1 MEAIRRFVK
10 VKNNQVNITLPDDF
24 IADEVEVIILAKNE
38 INYQLSDEQIQ
49 LLDDR
54 LNEPESEYITST
66 ESLNRAY
73 ACRALGFDS
82 TSFDISCNLFSDI
95 YLYKFKIAF

>member
-10 VKNNQVNITLPDDF
+10 VKNHQLNITLPDDF

-38 INYQLSDEQIQ
+38 IDYQLSDEQIQ

-54 LNEPESEYITST
+54 LNEPETEYITST
-66 ESLNRAY
+66 ESLNRLKEKY
-73 ACRALGFDS
+73 GF
-82 TSFDISCNLFSDI
+82 
-95 YLYKFKIAF
+95 

>member
-10 VKNNQVNITLPDDF
+10 VKNHQVNITLPDDF

-38 INYQLSDEQIQ
+38 IDYQLSDEQIQ

-54 LNEPESEYITST
+54 LNEPEIEYITST
-66 ESLNRAY
+66 ESLNRLKEKY
-73 ACRALGFDS
+73 GF
-82 TSFDISCNLFSDI
+82 
-95 YLYKFKIAF
+95 

>member
-10 VKNNQVNITLPDDF
+10 VKNHQVKITLPDDF

-54 LNEPESEYITST
+54 LNEPETEYITST
-66 ESLNRAY
+66 ESLNRLKEKY
-73 ACRALGFDS
+73 GF
-82 TSFDISCNLFSDI
+82 
-95 YLYKFKIAF
+95 

>member
-10 VKNNQVNITLPDDF
+10 VKNHQVNIILPDDF

-38 INYQLSDEQIQ
+38 INYQLSEEQIQ

-54 LNEPESEYITST
+54 FNEPESEYITST
-66 ESLNRAY
+66 QSLNRLKEKY
-73 ACRALGFDS
+73 GF
-82 TSFDISCNLFSDI
+82 
-95 YLYKFKIAF
+95 

>member
-10 VKNNQVNITLPDDF
+10 VKNHQVNITLPDDF

-54 LNEPESEYITST
+54 FNEPESEYITST
-66 ESLNRAY
+66 QSLNRLKEKY
-73 ACRALGFDS
+73 GF
-82 TSFDISCNLFSDI
+82 
-95 YLYKFKIAF
+95 

>member
-1 MEAIRRFVK
+1 MEAIRQFVK
-10 VKNNQVNITLPDDF
+10 VKNQQVNITLPDDF

-54 LNEPESEYITST
+54 LNEPESEYITSA
-66 ESLNRAY
+66 ESLNRLKEKY
-73 ACRALGFDS
+73 GF
-82 TSFDISCNLFSDI
+82 
-95 YLYKFKIAF
+95 